1 MSRYLNPSKAKLEA
15 KGVDSVRSRVVNLKE
30 LASEMTTDRLK
41 EEMANAFQQVYGLP
55 CSQIMPQELDSATLE
70 AIYRRNCGWEWNY
83 GKQLPFTFS
92 CQGQFPWGGIQLQL
106 LVEGGLVQKKKSRS
120 IPTLW
125 TGRLL
130 RPWARPPWL
139 PLCLDGAVS
148 SSPQE
153 LPRAGRSPLSHAGR
167 AGDLSQSRWADSV
180 SWHIQIF
187 L

>member
-1 MSRYLNPSKAKLEA
+1 
-15 KGVDSVRSRVVNLKE
+15 
-30 LASEMTTDRLK
+30 MTTDRLK

-70 AIYRRNCGWEWNY
+70 AIYRRNCSWEWNY

-92 CQGQFPWGGIQLQL
+92 CQRAIPLGRHSASAPGRRRPCSKNP
-106 LVEGGLVQKKKSRS
+106 GLFRRYGLGDCSG
-120 IPTLW
+120 P
-125 TGRLL
+125 G
-130 RPWARPPWL
+130 ARPPWL

-167 AGDLSQSRWADSV
+167 AGDLANRVGLTPSAGTSKYFSDPQGVPQQLVAAVPPSQ
-180 SWHIQIF
+180 F
-187 L
+187 LYDALTWKALP